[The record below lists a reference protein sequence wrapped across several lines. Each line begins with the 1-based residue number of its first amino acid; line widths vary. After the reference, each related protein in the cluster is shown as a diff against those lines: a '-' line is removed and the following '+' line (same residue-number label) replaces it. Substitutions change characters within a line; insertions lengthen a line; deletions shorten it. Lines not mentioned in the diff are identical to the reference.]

1 MKGNEIPSLTDKEW
15 ARKNEIGTI
24 TKTLEYHTGI
34 GTGTA
39 KVSVT
44 AQIISGEEIDA
55 IEAECSTIDL
65 ENEDNPVEIE
75 QDKFTMRRFCRIFGI
90 DEDTYHDIMKKKY
103 EGLKASEIN
112 KNYKKVNDALHV
124 IKKQHRGQP
133 PRCTRLPD
141 YISALTNPLL
151 KEKRTKADFRFCQG
165 HRSQHYI
172 NWYRKDNRFSKTHYN

>member
-90 DEDTYHDIMKKKY
+90 DEDTYHDIMKNK
-103 EGLKASEIN
+103 SEDLRNQMILMVA
-112 KNYKKVNDALHV
+112 K
-124 IKKQHRGQP
+124 ITG
-133 PRCTRLPD
+133 
-141 YISALTNPLL
+141 TNLSDDEIA
-151 KEKRTKADFRFCQG
+151 KEKNLE
-165 HRSQHYI
+165 SPV
-172 NWYRKDNRFSKTHYN
+172 S

>member
-39 KVSVT
+39 KVNVV

-65 ENEDNPVEIE
+65 ENEDDPVEID
-75 QDKFTMRRFCRIFGI
+75 QDKFTMMRFCRIFSI
-90 DEDTYHDIMKKKY
+90 DEDTYNDIMKNKSEDLRNKMILLVAKITGSNLSKK
-103 EGLKASEIN
+103 EIE
-112 KNYKKVNDALHV
+112 
-124 IKKQHRGQP
+124 
-133 PRCTRLPD
+133 
-141 YISALTNPLL
+141 
-151 KEKRTKADFRFCQG
+151 KEK
-165 HRSQHYI
+165 
-172 NWYRKDNRFSKTHYN
+172 N